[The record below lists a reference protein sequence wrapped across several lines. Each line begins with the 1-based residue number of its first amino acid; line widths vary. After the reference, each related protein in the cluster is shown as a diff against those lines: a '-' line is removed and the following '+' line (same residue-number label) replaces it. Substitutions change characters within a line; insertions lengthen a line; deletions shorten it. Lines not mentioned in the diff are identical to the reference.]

1 MDSPCC
7 QHLPL
12 RFRSWCPIAWEN
24 LTYLPYFCPP
34 SLSPNCMLSFYTNKQ
49 RVQKPKITTFILLMC
64 LLLSSSLSGA
74 KFYNGNDGETC
85 TTLFCVLRAK
95 MASLSLDLLKV
106 SEVRLLYLSYPC
118 TRCCTN
124 PRPKPG
130 DFFWN
135 SYTSFAGRAR
145 GLCESWCSA
154 INGIWNAWLNL
165 ISFSRRG
172 WIDPQSIFNKTTC
185 LCGLPTTRALLPSPP
200 TPMNTLVNGTAE
212 HPVPRLQTES
222 SLGACNHILHTRPR
236 KYISERHSG
245 WKSFHIFCIFA
256 KNSNQN

>member
-1 MDSPCC
+1 
-7 QHLPL
+7 
-12 RFRSWCPIAWEN
+12 
-24 LTYLPYFCPP
+24 
-34 SLSPNCMLSFYTNKQ
+34 MLSFYTNKQ

-130 DFFWN
+130 DFFLKLLHKFRRQSKRALRKLML
-135 SYTSFAGRAR
+135 SYQWYLKR
-145 GLCESWCSA
+145 LIES
-154 INGIWNAWLNL
+154 NL
-165 ISFSRRG
+165 IF
-172 WIDPQSIFNKTTC
+172 
-185 LCGLPTTRALLPSPP
+185 
-200 TPMNTLVNGTAE
+200 
-212 HPVPRLQTES
+212 
-222 SLGACNHILHTRPR
+222 
-236 KYISERHSG
+236 
-245 WKSFHIFCIFA
+245 
-256 KNSNQN
+256 